1 LTIATGLLDTEIVE
15 EPAIERLQRRLAV
28 YVGPHTAR
36 LSLNTFA
43 QKQFGVAPT
52 ELPPAALPELVHSL
66 RPLLR
71 SMLGEV
77 DSEKLSRL
85 LLLECQR

>member
-1 LTIATGLLDTEIVE
+1 ME
-15 EPAIERLQRRLAV
+15 EPAIERLQRRLAI

-36 LSLNTFA
+36 LSLKTFA
-43 QKQFGVAPT
+43 QQQFGVAPT
-52 ELPPAALPELVHSL
+52 EVPPASLPQLVRSL

-77 DSEKLSRL
+77 DSDKLSRL
-85 LLLECQR
+85 LLLECER

>member
-1 LTIATGLLDTEIVE
+1 MVE
-15 EPAIERLQRRLAV
+15 ETAIERLQRRLAV

-36 LSLNTFA
+36 LSLKTFA
-43 QKQFGVAPT
+43 QQHFGKSPA
-52 ELPPAALPELVHSL
+52 ELPTTALPDLVRSL

-77 DSEKLSRL
+77 DSEKLSRV
-85 LLLECQR
+85 LLLECER

>member
-1 LTIATGLLDTEIVE
+1 M
-15 EPAIERLQRRLAV
+15 QKRLAV

-36 LSLNTFA
+36 LSLKTFA
-43 QKQFGVAPT
+43 QKHFDVLPDA
-52 ELPPAALPELVHSL
+52 LPPSALPELVRSL

-71 SMLGEV
+71 SMLGEA

-85 LLLECQR
+85 LLVECEQ

>member
-1 LTIATGLLDTEIVE
+1 MGDL
-15 EPAIERLQRRLAV
+15 AIDRVQKRLAV

-36 LSLNTFA
+36 LSLKTFA
-43 QKQFGVAPT
+43 QKLFGLPPA
-52 ELPPAALPELVHSL
+52 ELPPSALPELIKSL

-77 DSEKLSRL
+77 DGEKIGKL
-85 LLLECQR
+85 LLMECER

>member
-1 LTIATGLLDTEIVE
+1 VGD
-15 EPAIERLQRRLAV
+15 PAIERLQKRLAV

-36 LSLNTFA
+36 LSLKTFA
-43 QKQFGVAPT
+43 QKQFGVMPE
-52 ELPPAALPELVHSL
+52 ELPPAALPDLVRSL

-77 DSEKLSRL
+77 DSEKVSRL
-85 LLLECQR
+85 LLMECDR

>member
-1 LTIATGLLDTEIVE
+1 VG
-15 EPAIERLQRRLAV
+15 EPAIDRLQKRLAV

-36 LSLNTFA
+36 LSLKTFA
-43 QKQFGVAPT
+43 QKQFGVTPA
-52 ELPPAALPELVHSL
+52 ELPPAALPDLVRAL

-85 LLLECQR
+85 LLLECER

>member
-1 LTIATGLLDTEIVE
+1 MG
-15 EPAIERLQRRLAV
+15 EPAIDRVQKRLAI

-36 LSLNTFA
+36 LSLKTFA
-43 QKQFGVAPT
+43 QKLFGVAPA
-52 ELPPAALPELVHSL
+52 ELPPSALPELVKSL

-77 DSEKLSRL
+77 DGEKLGKL
-85 LLLECQR
+85 LLMECDQP

>member
-1 LTIATGLLDTEIVE
+1 VGEL
-15 EPAIERLQRRLAV
+15 AIDRLQRRLAV

-36 LSLNTFA
+36 LSLKTFA
-43 QKQFGVAPT
+43 QKQFGLTPN
-52 ELPPAALPELVHSL
+52 ELSPAVLPELVRSL

-85 LLLECQR
+85 LLLECER